1 MTPDSP
7 ESTPQGSQPNVSRNS
22 SAVLSAASLAV
33 GASVFSLFFL
43 MGFFSALLKSEGD
56 WVALVVR
63 GLKFAASGLLGV
75 LCIGISARSWQRLPV
90 PAWLP
95 STASF
100 AVGFF
105 VMSGLGEAFDGRH
118 ESILSKAGGGFL
130 SGAMAGFGIY
140 WVEKKG
146 WLKKSLF
153 GSESR
158 SRSIPGQENKDSE
171 RSIGTEN

>member
-1 MTPDSP
+1 MTSDSS
-7 ESTPQGSQPNVSRNS
+7 ESAPRGSQPNVSRNA

-33 GASVFSLFFL
+33 GAAVFSLLFL
-43 MGFFSALLKSEGD
+43 MGFFSAWLKSEGD
-56 WVALVVR
+56 LLALVMR
-63 GLKFAASGLLGV
+63 GLKFGASGLLGV
-75 LCIGISARSWQRLPV
+75 LCIGISARNWQRLPV

-118 ESILSKAGGGFL
+118 DSILSKAGGGLL

-146 WLKKSLF
+146 WLKKPLF
-153 GSESR
+153 GSPP
-158 SRSIPGQENKDSE
+158 RSIPGQANKDSQQ
-171 RSIGTEN
+171 SIETED